1 MHWFASHT
9 FFRNH
14 HTATGLCCAGALAL
28 ITLVFSQPV
37 QSQAFPTKPLRILI
51 GAAPGGGL
59 DATARAIHEK
69 LSASLGQ
76 PVVIDNRPGAA
87 GSLAGEILAKAPPD
101 GYTLCLGAIGTFAVN
116 YSLYKNIG
124 YHPLK
129 DLAPITMM
137 AEATN
142 VLVLHPGVAANS
154 VKELIALARA
164 QPRRVTYG
172 SGGAGNAPHLAAAL
186 LESMAKIELV
196 HVPYKGAAPAMLDVM
211 GGRVAMI
218 FTAPPAAVPH
228 LKTGRLKA
236 LAVTTL
242 KRSAFL
248 PELPTLSEAGVPGY
262 EVNNWY
268 AMAAT
273 TGTPSSTVAR
283 LNKELVAILASPD
296 VKQALFNQG
305 VEAASSTPD
314 ALARHMKSEF
324 EKWAA
329 LITKAKITTE

>member
-1 MHWFASHT
+1 MQRFLSVGSTVTTAMLLVGPACAQT
-9 FFRNH
+9 FP
-14 HTATGLCCAGALAL
+14 
-28 ITLVFSQPV
+28 S
-37 QSQAFPTKPLRILI
+37 KPLRILI

-69 LSASLGQ
+69 LSAALEQ

-142 VLVLHPGVAANS
+142 VLVLHPGVAANN

-164 QPRRVTYG
+164 QPKRITYG

-186 LESMAKIELV
+186 LESLAKIELV

-236 LAVTTL
+236 IAVTTL

-248 PELPTLSEAGVPGY
+248 PELPTMSEAGVPGY

-273 TGTPSSTVAR
+273 AGTPASTIQR
-283 LNKELVAILASPD
+283 LNKELVAILNQAD

-314 ALARHMKSEF
+314 TLAHHMKSEF
-324 EKWAA
+324 EKWSA
-329 LITKAKITTE
+329 LIVKSKITTE

>member
-1 MHWFASHT
+1 MKRFLSGGATVATAVLLAGPAVAQT
-9 FFRNH
+9 FP
-14 HTATGLCCAGALAL
+14 
-28 ITLVFSQPV
+28 S
-37 QSQAFPTKPLRILI
+37 KPLRILI

-69 LSASLGQ
+69 LSAALAQ

-164 QPRRVTYG
+164 HPRRITYG

-186 LESMAKIELV
+186 LESLAKIELV

-236 LAVTTL
+236 IAVTTL

-248 PELPTLSEAGVPGY
+248 PELPTMAEAGVPGY

-273 TGTPSSTVAR
+273 SGTPVSTIQR
-283 LNKELVAILASPD
+283 LNKELVAILNQAD
-296 VKQALFNQG
+296 VKQALFHQG
-305 VEAASSTPD
+305 VEAAWSTPD

-324 EKWAA
+324 EKWSV
-329 LITKAKITTE
+329 LIVISKITTE